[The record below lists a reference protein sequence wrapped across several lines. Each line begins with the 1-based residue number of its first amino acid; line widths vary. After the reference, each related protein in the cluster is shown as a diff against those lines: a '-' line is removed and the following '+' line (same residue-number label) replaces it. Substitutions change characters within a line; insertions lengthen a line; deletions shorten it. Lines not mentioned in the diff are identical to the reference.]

1 MKKTNTVAF
10 SNLIGALIFLAL
22 GVWAYFKTGSF
33 QVIKNAYVQPATF
46 PQIMSVGLIIFS
58 VTVVVQSALKLA
70 SSMKETDPLAAPA
83 ASINILKNKG
93 VQAAVLVIALCIAFV
108 ALFDVLG
115 YVLCSA
121 IIGIV
126 IMYLIGKR
134 DIKVMLLVGILVPL
148 GMWLIFYKV
157 LAVNI
162 PMGVLQP
169 LKDLVD
175 MI

>member
-1 MKKTNTVAF
+1 MKKTHTQAF

-22 GVWAYFKTGSF
+22 GIWALAKTSGF

-46 PQIMSVGLIIFS
+46 PKIMSTGLIIFS
-58 VTVVVQSALKLA
+58 AIVVIQSVLKLKN
-70 SSMKETDPLAAPA
+70 MDENDPLAAPA
-83 ASINILKNKG
+83 ASINVLKNKG
-93 VQAAVLVIALCIAFV
+93 VQGAVIVIALCIAFV

-115 YVLCSA
+115 YVVCSA
-121 IIGIV
+121 IVGIV

-134 DIKVMLLVGILVPL
+134 DPKIMLAVGILVPL

-162 PMGVLQP
+162 PMGILQP
-169 LKDLVD
+169 LKDLID

>member
-1 MKKTNTVAF
+1 MKKTKTVAF

-22 GVWAYFKTGSF
+22 GIWAYVQTAGF

-46 PQIMSVGLIIFS
+46 TAIMSIGLIIFS
-58 VTVVVQSALKLA
+58 LMVVVQSAYKLA
-70 SSMKETDPLAAPA
+70 TMKENDPLAEPT
-83 ASINILKNKG
+83 ASINIFKNKG
-93 VQAAVLVIALCIAFV
+93 IQAAALVIAMCVAYV

-115 YVLCSA
+115 YVLASA

-134 DIKVMLLVGILVPL
+134 NIKIMLLVGILVPL
-148 GMWLIFYKV
+148 GMWLVFYKF
-157 LAVNI
+157 LAVNV
-162 PMGVLQP
+162 PMGVLQF
-169 LKDLVD
+169 LRDLVD